1 MCNQDDATVKLILRG
16 SKHEVSIC
24 KVKTGKW
31 NEETCSV
38 FFRHISFIFA
48 RSYYRLLYPEFQ
60 PERNKIGWV
69 HALLSL
75 IKTFILWYVLTDRI
89 APCWVLRSK
98 FYTNE
103 IPLSFFSQL
112 FNLCFRISNTN
123 LNISKRQAN
132 LLKPNRRTLDNS
144 LWLNHLPTHLFITVS
159 EQLQC
164 IQAIFQDKSFRKI
177 KT

>member
-1 MCNQDDATVKLILRG
+1 M
-16 SKHEVSIC
+16 
-24 KVKTGKW
+24 
-31 NEETCSV
+31 

-48 RSYYRLLYPEFQ
+48 RSYYRLLYLEFQ

-75 IKTFILWYVLTDRI
+75 IKTFIFYVLTDRI

-112 FNLCFRISNTN
+112 FNLCFRVSNTN

-132 LLKPNRRTLDNS
+132 LLKPNRRTLDNL
-144 LWLNHLPTHLFITVS
+144 LWLNHLPTHLFITVF

>member
-1 MCNQDDATVKLILRG
+1 M
-16 SKHEVSIC
+16 
-24 KVKTGKW
+24 
-31 NEETCSV
+31 

-48 RSYYRLLYPEFQ
+48 RSYYRLLYLEFQ

-75 IKTFILWYVLTDRI
+75 IKTFIFYVLTDRI

-123 LNISKRQAN
+123 LNSKRQAN
-132 LLKPNRRTLDNS
+132 LLKPNRRTLDNL